1 MCESKNIYNKNSGLT
16 FVQHFVTYEIHS
28 SMFQVCRFFCKIAD
42 FVKNCRDKLDFILM
56 AKEAL
61 TYETLNSPH

>member
-1 MCESKNIYNKNSGLT
+1 MKYI
-16 FVQHFVTYEIHS
+16 
-28 SMFQVCRFFCKIAD
+28 QVCFKYADFFTKSVIFFCKNAD

-61 TYETLNSPH
+61 TYETVLID